1 LVVIPTYNERSTI
14 VTVLAQ
20 LRSAV
25 PHATILVVDDN
36 SPDGTAEVVE
46 GVADRLGQVYVL
58 RRPAKT
64 GLGSAYRDGFSWGL
78 ERGFG
83 VFVEMDADQSH
94 DPRELPRL
102 LDAIESGADLAIGSR
117 YVPDG
122 AIPHWSR
129 HRRLLSRLG
138 NRYAAL
144 ALGIG
149 VRDATSGY
157 RAFRAATLDDIGLG
171 TTRADGYGFQ
181 IETVWRVHSCGG
193 KVVEVPITFAD
204 RTEGE
209 SKMSIRIVAE
219 ALALV
224 TWWGVRQRMSWRS
237 RLSRTTPV
245 AIARAV

>member
-1 LVVIPTYNERSTI
+1 MATTALLCAEPLVVIPTYNERSTI

-46 GVADRLGQVYVL
+46 GVADRLGRVYVL

-144 ALGIG
+144 ALGIE

-157 RAFRAATLDDIGLG
+157 RAFRAATLDDIGRRLRISDRDRMARTQLRRKG
-171 TTRADGYGFQ
+171 CRGPDHVRRPDG
-181 IETVWRVHSCGG
+181 R
-193 KVVEVPITFAD
+193 
-204 RTEGE
+204 
-209 SKMSIRIVAE
+209 
-219 ALALV
+219 
-224 TWWGVRQRMSWRS
+224 
-237 RLSRTTPV
+237 
-245 AIARAV
+245 